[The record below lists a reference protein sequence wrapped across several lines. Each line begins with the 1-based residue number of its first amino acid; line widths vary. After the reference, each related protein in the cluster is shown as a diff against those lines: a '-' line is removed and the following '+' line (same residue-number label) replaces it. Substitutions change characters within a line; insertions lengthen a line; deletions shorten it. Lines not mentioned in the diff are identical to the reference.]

1 MADGKGLITNYGV
14 SGGGAVGLILQAS
27 ATALKF
33 ELSAAEEDGISKT
46 ISNPRVFTLDNEEA
60 VIIQGDKVP
69 VESSADGG
77 GTNTEYLDAGVT
89 LTVTPSIVG
98 DGNIILDVNV
108 TKDTPNYTITP
119 PPITTKEI
127 KTKLLIKDGTIV
139 VIGGVYTQEA
149 ADSVSKVP
157 FFGDIPI
164 IGRLFKKETKKDN
177 RKELLIFLAPRVI

>member
-1 MADGKGLITNYGV
+1 MLQKIHLIT
-14 SGGGAVGLILQAS
+14 LI
-27 ATALKF
+27 
-33 ELSAAEEDGISKT
+33 
-46 ISNPRVFTLDNEEA
+46 
-60 VIIQGDKVP
+60 
-69 VESSADGG
+69 
-77 GTNTEYLDAGVT
+77 
-89 LTVTPSIVG
+89 
-98 DGNIILDVNV
+98 
-108 TKDTPNYTITP
+108 P